1 MPTAMLRS
9 PICALSASLLAA
21 ALAACSPNAS
31 NPTDF
36 KEAPTAK
43 MSETNPLLTPSP
55 LPFEY
60 PPFDRIEP
68 AHFMPAFEA
77 GMAEHLAEIDN
88 ITAQAEAPTFE
99 NTLVQLEL
107 AGATLNRVASVFF
120 GLTAAHTNDALK
132 EIEAEVAPRL
142 AEHRDRIF
150 LNAALFD
157 RIQVIH
163 GARDMLELE
172 PESLRLVEETHR
184 AFVRAGAKLSE
195 AEKASLRAINS
206 ELAKLQTRFSQNVLN
221 EVNDSFLVVHSREEL
236 NGLGDAQIET
246 AADEA
251 ESRGLN
257 GKFVIPLLNTTQQPL
272 LSELENRGVRERLL
286 KRSMQRGSRGGY
298 YDNREIV
305 SRTAELR
312 ARRAQLL
319 GFVNHAD
326 YVLDD
331 ETAGTVLAVNER
343 LASLTPAA
351 VANAKREA
359 GELQTIVD
367 SLGGGFNLAAWDWDF
382 YAEKLRRERY
392 AFDESQLRP
401 YLELESVLFN
411 GVFFAA
417 SQVYGIAFEER
428 FDLPVY
434 HEDVRVFDVFD
445 HDGSTLGLFVFD
457 AYARESK
464 RGGAWMRHYVTQSHL
479 LGNRPVVA
487 NHLNI
492 PEPTQGEPTLL
503 TFTEVITAF
512 HEFGHA
518 LHGLFSDVRYS
529 AFGGTNVPRDFVEY
543 PSQVNEMWAT
553 WPTVLANYA
562 KHHETGEPMPKDLL
576 DRVLA
581 AERFNQGYATTEYLA
596 ASIIDQALHQL
607 APGEA
612 PAAEDI
618 LAFEAEAL
626 AAAGANLAT
635 VPPRYRL
642 PYFSHIMG
650 GYSAGYYAYI
660 WSEVLD
666 ADTEQWFRQNGGMT
680 RDNGQHF
687 RDTLLSR
694 GGSEDAMT
702 LFRTFAGREPSIE
715 PLLERRGLN

>member
-1 MPTAMLRS
+1 MLRS

-21 ALAACSPNAS
+21 ALAACSPNSS
-31 NPTDF
+31 NPTDL
-36 KEAPTAK
+36 KEARAAEMPE
-43 MSETNPLLTPSP
+43 MNPLLTPSP
-55 LPFEY
+55 LHLEY
-60 PPFDRIEP
+60 PPFDRIDP
-68 AHFMPAFEA
+68 AHFLPAFEVS
-77 GMAEHLAEIDN
+77 MAEQLAEIDN

-107 AGATLNRVASVFF
+107 AGQTLNRVASVFF
-120 GLTAAHTNDALK
+120 GLASAHTNDALK
-132 EIEAEVAPRL
+132 GIEAEIAPKL
-142 AEHRDRIF
+142 AEHQDRIF
-150 LNAALFD
+150 LNAALFG
-157 RIQVIH
+157 RIQAVY
-163 GARDMLELE
+163 GARDRFELG

-184 AFVRAGAKLSE
+184 AFVRAGAKLSA
-195 AEKASLRAINS
+195 AEKESLRAINA

-221 EVNDSFLVVHSREEL
+221 EVNDSFLVVHSQEEL
-236 NGLGDAQIET
+236 SGLSDAQIET
-246 AADEA
+246 AASEA
-251 ESRGLN
+251 ESRGMD
-257 GKFVIPLLNTTQQPL
+257 GRFVIPLLNTTQQPL
-272 LSELENRGVRERLL
+272 LSELENREMRERLL
-286 KRSMQRGSRGGY
+286 KRSMERGSRGGD

-331 ETAGTVLAVNER
+331 ETAGAPVAVNKR

-359 GELQTIVD
+359 DELQTIVD
-367 SLGGGFNLAAWDWDF
+367 NTGGGFKLAAWDWDF

-417 SQVYGIAFEER
+417 SQVYGIAFKER

-464 RGGAWMRHYVTQSHL
+464 RGGAWMSHYVTQSHL
-479 LGNRPVVA
+479 LGKRPVVA

-518 LHGLFSDVRYS
+518 LHGLFSDVNYI
-529 AFGGTNVPRDFVEY
+529 AFGGTRVPRDFVEF
-543 PSQVNEMWAT
+543 PSQLNEMWAT
-553 WPTVLANYA
+553 WPAVLANYA

-596 ASIIDQALHQL
+596 ASLIDQALHQL

-618 LAFEAEAL
+618 LTFEAEAL
-626 AAAGANLAT
+626 AAAGASLAT

-666 ADTEQWFRQNGGMT
+666 ADTEQWFRENGGMT
-680 RDNGQHF
+680 RANGQHF

-702 LFRTFAGREPSIE
+702 LFRAFAGREPSIE

>member
-1 MPTAMLRS
+1 MPAAMIRS
-9 PICALSASLLAA
+9 LVCALSAGLLAA
-21 ALAACSPNAS
+21 VLAACSPDSS
-31 NPTDF
+31 NPTQLEEDR
-36 KEAPTAK
+36 AAQ

-55 LPFEY
+55 LDLQY

-68 AHFMPAFEA
+68 AHFLPAFEA

-88 ITAQAEAPTFE
+88 ITAQVEAPTFE

-107 AGATLNRVASVFF
+107 AGQTLNRVASVFF
-120 GLTAAHTNDALK
+120 GLASAHTNEALK
-132 EIEAEVAPRL
+132 DIEAEARPKL

-150 LNAALFD
+150 LNAALFG
-157 RIQVIH
+157 RIQTVY
-163 GARDMLELE
+163 GDRDTLELE

-184 AFVRAGAKLSE
+184 AFLRAGAKLSA
-195 AEKASLRAINS
+195 AEKEALQAINI
-206 ELAKLQTRFSQNVLN
+206 ELAELQTRFSQNVLS
-221 EVNDSFLVVHSREEL
+221 EVNDSFLIVESREEL
-236 NGLGDAQIET
+236 KGLSDAQIET
-246 AADEA
+246 LAGEA
-251 ESRGLN
+251 ESRGMD
-257 GKFVIPLLNTTQQPL
+257 GAFVIPLLNTTQQPL
-272 LSELENRGVRERLL
+272 LAQLENRPLRERLL
-286 KRSMQRGSRGGY
+286 QRSMARGSRGGD

-319 GFVNHAD
+319 GFDNHAD
-326 YVLDD
+326 YVLAD

-343 LASLTPAA
+343 LASLTPPA
-351 VANAKREA
+351 VANATLEA
-359 GELQTIVD
+359 GELQAIVD
-367 SLGGGFNLAAWDWDF
+367 NLGGGFELAAWDWDF
-382 YAEKLRRERY
+382 YAETLRRERY
-392 AFDESQLRP
+392 DFDESQLRP

-411 GVFFAA
+411 GLFFAA
-417 SQVYGIAFEER
+417 SQVYGIDLHER

-434 HEDVRVFDVFD
+434 HEDVRVFDVID
-445 HDGSTLGLFVFD
+445 HDGATLGLFVFD

-464 RGGAWMRHYVTQSHL
+464 RGGAWMSHYVTQSNL
-479 LGNRPVVA
+479 LGKRPVVA

-492 PEPTQGEPTLL
+492 PEPPEGEPTLL

-518 LHGLFSDVRYS
+518 LHGLFSDVNYP
-529 AFGGTNVPRDFVEY
+529 AFAGTNVPRDFVEY
-543 PSQVNEMWAT
+543 PSQLNEMWAT
-553 WPTVLANYA
+553 WPAVLANYA

-581 AERFNQGYATTEYLA
+581 AEQFNQGYATTEYLA

-612 PAAEDI
+612 PAPEDV

-626 AAAGANLAT
+626 AAAGADLAT

-650 GYSAGYYAYI
+650 GYAAGYYAYI

-666 ADTEQWFRQNGGMT
+666 ADTESWFRANGGMT

-694 GGSEDAMT
+694 GGSGDAMT